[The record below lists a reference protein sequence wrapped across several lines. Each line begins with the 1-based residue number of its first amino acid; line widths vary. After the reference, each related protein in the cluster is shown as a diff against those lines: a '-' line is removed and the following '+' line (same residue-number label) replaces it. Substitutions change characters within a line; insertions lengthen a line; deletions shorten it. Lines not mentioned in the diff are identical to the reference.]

1 MTNEDKV
8 VHDKGIMKLS
18 FTFIMRP
25 LIEAQKDQLPFRASR
40 AKMLGENEGNIK
52 RQKKKKKTL
61 NPKPYLPI
69 NFFNFF
75 FGVNF
80 FSQKKF

>member
-25 LIEAQKDQLPFRASR
+25 LIEATKDQLPFRASQ
-40 AKMLGENEGNIK
+40 AKMLGENEGKIK
-52 RQKKKKKTL
+52 RKKKKKTL
-61 NPKPYLPI
+61 NPTSPSI
-69 NFFNFF
+69 FIFFW
-75 FGVNF
+75 GNF
-80 FSQKKF
+80 FSPK

>member
-25 LIEAQKDQLPFRASR
+25 LIEAQKDQLPFRASQ
-40 AKMLGENEGNIK
+40 AKMLGENEGKIK
-52 RQKKKKKTL
+52 RPKKKKKKTL
-61 NPKPYLPI
+61 NPKP
-69 NFFNFF
+69 
-75 FGVNF
+75 
-80 FSQKKF
+80 